1 MLSKVRVI
9 ARLVIDKF
17 GGQMNTSS
25 RRKFFK
31 NITIGGLGI
40 ALFAKSPLKA
50 FSSDK
55 KNKKLKK
62 VFIHPNSVK
71 RTK

>member
-1 MLSKVRVI
+1 
-9 ARLVIDKF
+9 
-17 GGQMNTSS
+17 MNKTS

-31 NITIGGLGI
+31 KITFGGLGL
-40 ALFAKSPLKA
+40 ALLSKSPLKA
-50 FSSDK
+50 FTSDK
-55 KNKKLKK
+55 KNKRLKK

>member
-1 MLSKVRVI
+1 
-9 ARLVIDKF
+9 
-17 GGQMNTSS
+17 MNKSS
-25 RRKFFK
+25 RRNFFK
-31 NITIGGLGI
+31 KITLSGLGI
-40 ALFAKSPLKA
+40 ALLTKSPLKA
-50 FSSDK
+50 FASDK

>member
-1 MLSKVRVI
+1 
-9 ARLVIDKF
+9 
-17 GGQMNTSS
+17 MNTSS